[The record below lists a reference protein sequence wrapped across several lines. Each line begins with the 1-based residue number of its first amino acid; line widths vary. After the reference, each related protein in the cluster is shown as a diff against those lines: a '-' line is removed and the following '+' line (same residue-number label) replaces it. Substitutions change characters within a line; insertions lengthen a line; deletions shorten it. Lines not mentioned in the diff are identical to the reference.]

1 MNKKSIL
8 YVAAVI
14 IFSLGMKPVKG
25 QVTLL
30 HSFEGLTTPYL
41 GQPSTDFVGFCVDD
55 EQNHTVKLYNKNCQL
70 IKTIN
75 VPVHSDDLDL
85 DVRFSSFMPSQKI
98 VNDDDLYEILICE
111 QFTTYDGTRYHQHNF
126 SYMINENG
134 QIIFNFEDNEL
145 IEAGESQRNGYFY
158 IGGSWIFGL
167 GTYNYELDQNRY
179 KVYSCAGSAQ
189 NAIPAP
195 QQYQSSFIDV
205 YPNPTN
211 DKLIVHSPNSFSAR
225 SVSICGEN
233 GAVELTIPSLVNGQE
248 IDVSSL
254 PSGVHFLRIVTDKGV
269 ATKRFVR
276 Q

>member
-14 IFSLGMKPVKG
+14 IFSWGMKPVNG

-30 HSFEGLTTPYL
+30 HSFEGRTSSYI
-41 GQPSTDFVGFCVDD
+41 GQPSTDFVGFCEDNR
-55 EQNHTVKLYNKNCQL
+55 QNHTVKLYDKNCQL

-75 VPVHSDDLDL
+75 VPVHRDDAF
-85 DVRFSSFMPSQKI
+85 FSSFMPSQKI
-98 VNDDDLYEILICE
+98 VNDDDLYEIIIHE
-111 QFTTYDGTRYHQHNF
+111 QYYDEYDDRIYYN
-126 SYMINENG
+126 YIINENG
-134 QIIFNFEDNEL
+134 QMVFDFGNHHNIGFEP
-145 IEAGESQRNGYFY
+145 RNLFDTPLYGYFY
-158 IGGSWIFGL
+158 IGGSWILCIEFADYDL
-167 GTYNYELDQNRY
+167 GQIVYD
-179 KVYSCAGSAQ
+179 VYSCAGSAH
-189 NAIPAP
+189 NAIPST

-211 DKLIVHSPNSFSAR
+211 DKLIVHSPNSFSAQSA
-225 SVSICGEN
+225 SVYGEN
-233 GAVELTIPSLVNGQE
+233 GVEELSIPLLTNGQE

-254 PSGVHFLRIVTDKGV
+254 PRGVHFLRIVTDKGV

>member
-8 YVAAVI
+8 FVAAVI
-14 IFSLGMKPVKG
+14 IFSFGMKSVNG

-30 HSFEGLTTPYL
+30 HSFEGLTTQYL

-55 EQNHTVKLYNKNCQL
+55 EQNHTVKLYDKHCQL

-75 VPVHSDDLDL
+75 VPIHYNDDNDG
-85 DVRFSSFMPSQKI
+85 VFYSFMPSQKI
-98 VNDDDLYEILICE
+98 VNDDDLYEILIYE
-111 QFTTYDGTRYHQHNF
+111 HFETFDGTRYHTHNF

-134 QIIFNFEDNEL
+134 QIVFNFEDTEL
-145 IEAGESQRNGYFY
+145 IDSEVSPRDGYFY
-158 IGGSWIFGL
+158 IGGSWILCL
-167 GTYNYELDQNRY
+167 GTYNYELEQQRY

-195 QQYQSSFIDV
+195 QQSPSSLIDV